1 LTESDTQDRLTT
13 SVKPKPFGGISIV
26 NTNKPFHLLAITE
39 LTLDEIQEIART
51 GISADVVSKEIVG
64 EIANSYFRPISLS
77 DLAEIIREVIFR
89 DQLSVSDAVCNWA
102 DDKDE
107 YGYDIADLTLSSG
120 TCRWGIIVDGLLP
133 QQLGWTTVSAV
144 RFEYKEMS
152 FMETLDLTKLF
163 VNAYQANVRIYS
175 LPLNH
180 SSDETSRH
188 AFGESGYLVAN
199 IPYLGSEN
207 CSPWIASM
215 PHKVMRASE
224 CQQ

>member
-1 LTESDTQDRLTT
+1 MN
-13 SVKPKPFGGISIV
+13 K
-26 NTNKPFHLLAITE
+26 NTAFHLLAITE
-39 LTLDEIQEIART
+39 LTLGEIQDAANKGIAV
-51 GISADVVSKEIVG
+51 DVVSKEIVD
-64 EIANSYFRPISLS
+64 EIADAYFRPISLS
-77 DLAEIIREVIFR
+77 DLVEIIREVIFR

-102 DDKDE
+102 NEKDE
-107 YGYDIADLTLSSG
+107 HGYDIAALDISSE

-144 RFEYKEMS
+144 RFEYEEMA
-152 FMETLDLTKLF
+152 FMGILDLTKLF

-199 IPYLGSEN
+199 IPYSTSEN
-207 CSPWIASM
+207 CYPWIAAT
-215 PHKVMRASE
+215 PHKVMRISE